1 MALQVPRFT
10 YQDLAQLPDDGKRYE
25 LADGELVVSPAPTYD
40 HQRIVWQF
48 SRLLM
53 RAEDAGFGQGVVSPI
68 DVVFG
73 RYATT
78 QPDLL
83 FIGRERLHIIA
94 NGRVQGAPDLII
106 EILSPWTRE
115 HDLGWKKTL
124 YAREGVRYY
133 WVVDPIAQSVMSF
146 TFGGGGYAPV
156 APLSGDAILACP
168 LFPEIS
174 STVARFFPDNMGH
187 YSAPQKA

>member
-1 MALQVPRFT
+1 MALQVPRFS
-10 YQDLAQLPDDGKRYE
+10 YQDLAQLPNDGKRYE
-25 LADGELVVSPAPTYD
+25 LADGELIVSPAPTYD

-53 RAEDAGFGQGVVSPI
+53 RAEDAGYGQGVVSPI

-83 FIGRERLHIIA
+83 FIGRERLPIIV

-106 EILSPWTRE
+106 EILSPGTRD

-124 YAREGVRYY
+124 YARAGVQHH
-133 WVVDPIAQSVMSF
+133 WVVDPLDQTVRPLVLGAS
-146 TFGGGGYAPV
+146 GYADV
-156 APLSGDAILACP
+156 APLGGDASLSCA
-168 LFPEIS
+168 LFPGIS
-174 STVARFFPDNMGH
+174 GAVARLFPSVAGD
-187 YSAPQKA
+187 